1 MSWQSPLSWENATAR
16 AEIIQKIRRFFA
28 NKNIV
33 EVETP
38 ILSSGTTTDVHLE
51 AFSTRYKF
59 LDDSNEN
66 HFTPMYLQ
74 TSPEFSMKR
83 LLASGYGCIYQISK
97 AFRHEQYGRHH
108 NPEFTMLEW
117 YRVGFD
123 HFDLMDEVSALLI
136 EVLNCKPCV
145 RLSYQ
150 EVFIK
155 YLGID
160 PLDVSINQLI
170 ILLKSANKLSRWL
183 EDETDIDTLLQFTF
197 SEIIEPLIG
206 LDAPYLIYHF
216 PSSQASLAKISI
228 IDSRIADRFEC
239 YYHGM
244 ELANGFN
251 ELTDAKLQEIRFNKD
266 NENRA
271 AKGFPRMPIDNNL
284 IAALN
289 IGLPDCAGVAL
300 GIDRLVMLALNA
312 KHINHV
318 LSFPITIA

>member
-1 MSWQSPLSWENATAR
+1 MSWQPSLSWENAKAR
-16 AEIIQKIRRFFA
+16 AEIIQKIRQFFA
-28 NKNIV
+28 DKNII

-51 AFSTRYKF
+51 TFSTRYKF
-59 LDDSNEN
+59 LDDSNQQ
-66 HFTPMYLQ
+66 FCSPMYLQ

-123 HFDLMDEVSALLI
+123 HFDLMDEVSDLLT

-145 RLSYQ
+145 RMTYQ

-155 YLGID
+155 YLDID

-170 ILLKSANKLSRWL
+170 TLIKSEQKFSRWL
-183 EDETDIDTLLQFTF
+183 EDETDIDTLLQFIF
-197 SEIIEPLIG
+197 SEIVEPHIG
-206 LDAPYLIYHF
+206 LDAPYFIYHF
-216 PSSQASLAKISI
+216 PSSQASLAKIST

-251 ELTDAKLQEIRFNKD
+251 ELTDARQQESRFNKD
-266 NENRA
+266 NDNRA
-271 AKGFPRMPIDNNL
+271 ARGFPRMPIDNNL

-289 IGLPDCAGVAL
+289 IGLPDSAGVAL
-300 GIDRLVMLALNA
+300 GIDRLVMLALNE
-312 KHINHV
+312 KHINQV
-318 LSFPITIA
+318 LSFPITSA